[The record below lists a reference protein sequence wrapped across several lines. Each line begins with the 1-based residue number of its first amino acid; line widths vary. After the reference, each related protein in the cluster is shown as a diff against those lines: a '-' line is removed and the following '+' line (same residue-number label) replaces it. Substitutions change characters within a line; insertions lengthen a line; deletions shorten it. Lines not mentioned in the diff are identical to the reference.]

1 MVLLKNR
8 KYRKGFSLLEL
19 ILVLGVIAGLIVSAF
34 MIYPKAQAAQRAE
47 IEVKNI
53 TAIVSGINA
62 IYGSSANYI
71 GINARTLIDAKI
83 IPSQMR
89 VGNTY
94 RVVNIWK
101 GSVNFSYS
109 TYGFNITY
117 NNVPSVECAK
127 LVLATASMFS
137 NISVGDNEGYDEEG
151 NEVGTSGTVK
161 QGVKNVDEVTKY
173 CSNEMNVISFGF
185 GY

>member
-62 IYGSSANYI
+62 IYGSSPNYT

-89 VGNTY
+89 VEGSY
-94 RVVNIWK
+94 QVVNIWK
-101 GSVNFSYS
+101 GPVNFSYGMS
-109 TYGFNITY
+109 NFSITYG
-117 NNVPSVECAK
+117 NVPSVECAK
-127 LVLATASMFS
+127 IVLATASMFS
-137 NISVGDNEGYDEEG
+137 SISVGDNEGYDEEG
-151 NEVGTSGTVK
+151 NEVGTSGTVN
-161 QGVKNVDEVTKY
+161 QGAKNIDEITKY
-173 CSNEMNVISFGF
+173 CSNESNVITF

>member
-1 MVLLKNR
+1 MLLKKR

-19 ILVLGVIAGLIVSAF
+19 MLVLGVIAGLIVSAF

-62 IYGSSANYI
+62 IYGSSSNYT
-71 GINARTLIDAKI
+71 GVNARTLIDAKI

-94 RVVNIWK
+94 QVVNIWK
-101 GSVNFSYS
+101 GPVNFSYGNS
-109 TYGFNITY
+109 NFSITY
-117 NNVPSVECAK
+117 NNVPSVECARI
-127 LVLATASMFS
+127 VLATASMFS
-137 NISVGDNEGYDEEG
+137 TISVGDNEGYDENG
-151 NEVGTSGTVK
+151 NEVGSSGTVK
-161 QGVKNVDEVTKY
+161 QGVKNIDEVTKY
-173 CSNEMNVISFGF
+173 CSNEMNVISFG
-185 GY
+185 Y